1 MSITVHSFFNI
12 RHPRSPPSIFHHF
25 LTEIFHFRTG
35 VQARVRAEGARSRQ
49 DLAPRHFR
57 GHAIHFCI
65 SQPSLRVQVRLALI
79 KGPPSANLP
88 GTILSPPPC
97 PHFSTLPLFA
107 FVYHL
112 HKSHTRPHMGNT
124 VYLSYMCT

>member
-12 RHPRSPPSIFHHF
+12 RHPWSPPSIFHHF

-88 GTILSPPPC
+88 GTILSPPLVP
-97 PHFSTLPLFA
+97 TLPPFHFLYSFIICIRA
-107 FVYHL
+107 TPG
-112 HKSHTRPHMGNT
+112 HTWGT
-124 VYLSYMCT
+124 LCI